1 MAKLQA
7 SSAKKLKGKKR
18 KHVNN
23 GTEDEVANKSVIVES
38 NKIEEDEPMQT
49 NIESEQDNTKKTK
62 KRKNKGISEIKEKRS
77 KSQQNDTDNEVTNED
92 HEADDDDFHEPTLEE
107 LKESEKPEN
116 NLAIVTGRQKKKQKH
131 QKLLEAQKGQSA
143 EKEKQRN
150 AEYLNKWKHARD
162 SWKFEKL
169 RQISIQQNMFES
181 DKLDENVWPIALE
194 YLAGSKGSAKD
205 KIVKLAN
212 DVIEESDKMCEQQES
227 EEEKHSIL
235 NSLKYQRARDLLQIF
250 D

>member
-1 MAKLQA
+1 MAKLET
-7 SSAKKLKGKKR
+7 STVKKPKGKKR
-18 KHVNN
+18 KHTNTE
-23 GTEDEVANKSVIVES
+23 TEDEVANKSVIVEAS
-38 NKIEEDEPMQT
+38 NEVDEAMQINT
-49 NIESEQDNTKKTK
+49 ETEQAVSTKKSK
-62 KRKNKGISEIKEKRS
+62 KRKNKEKGEDVQEKRS
-77 KSQQNDTDNEVTNED
+77 KSEQNEANHEPANDD
-92 HEADDDDFHEPTLEE
+92 HEVDDELHEPTLEE

-150 AEYLNKWKHARD
+150 TEYLNKWKHARD

-169 RQISIQQNMFES
+169 RQISIQQTMFES
-181 DKLDENVWPIALE
+181 DKLDDTVWGIALE
-194 YLAGSKGSAKD
+194 YLAGSKGAAKD

-212 DVIEESDKMCEQQES
+212 DIIEEIDRQCEQQET
-227 EEEKHSIL
+227 EEQRQSIL
-235 NSLKYQRARDLLQIF
+235 NSAKYQRARDLLQIF